1 MRASKMD
8 RILILVVL
16 AALMT
21 TVAAQDPEI
30 VDEIW
35 PEVKPVGR
43 TARLN
48 CTVAN
53 KLNHVVTWEHMDTN
67 QIISLDESIDL
78 SYNPIEGGQRKYEV
92 QKRGPDNRVT
102 YMLIIRRLRQ
112 QDAGRYRCYVKI
124 QALDFT
130 KWPSKIGSLTVQVA
144 PSIRPGETTTV
155 LVVDQLSNSNLTC
168 AATGIPAPNIT
179 WTRSDGGK
187 LPTGGAQFRGA
198 VLPLLNTTVKMGGV
212 YRCVADN
219 NIKPPAQHL
228 AEVLVFNAPTVRVV
242 QDSVGQAQNRR
253 FYAKL
258 ECITQGYPVPTVRWE
273 RIVSGGRSPINDD
286 DKFDFNK
293 QTTDNQNLKAGE
305 QWYTLKVKNVQ
316 ANDYTDYFCI
326 ATNTKGASQATITMF
341 ETTECQGPNCP
352 SLPSSKAAEVKV
364 SLLAMATTA
373 LLQYVVIASDRR

>member
-1 MRASKMD
+1 MD
-8 RILILVVL
+8 RILILVFA
-16 AALMT
+16 AALVT

-53 KLNHVVTWEHMDTN
+53 KLSHVVTYEHMDTN
-67 QIISLDESIDL
+67 QIISLDNSIDL
-78 SYNPIEGGQRKYEV
+78 SYNPIEGGKRKYEV
-92 QKRGPDNRVT
+92 QTRGPESRIT

-124 QALDFT
+124 QALAST

-155 LVVDQLSNSNLTC
+155 LVVDPFSNSNLTC
-168 AATGIPAPNIT
+168 SATGIPAPNIT
-179 WTRSDGGK
+179 WTRSDGFK
-187 LPTGGAQFRGA
+187 LPTGGPQFRVSRTCSLSTMSCDMGM
-198 VLPLLNTTVKMGGV
+198 LLLVNNNNNN
-212 YRCVADN
+212 N
-219 NIKPPAQHL
+219 NIKLPAEHL
-228 AEVLVFNAPTVRVV
+228 AEVLVFHPPTVRVV

-253 FYAKL
+253 FWAKL
-258 ECITQGYPVPTVRWE
+258 ECITQGYPAPTVRWE
-273 RIVSGGRSPINDD
+273 RIVNGGRSPINDD

-305 QWYTLKVKNVQ
+305 EWYTLKVKNVQ

-326 ATNTKGASQATITMF
+326 ATNTKGSSQSTITMF

-352 SLPSSKAAEVKV
+352 SLPSSKATEVKV
-364 SLLAMATTA
+364 SLLAMAITT
-373 LLQYVVIASDRR
+373 LVPYVVIASDRR